1 LTNSA
6 NLAPGTLLLFRS
18 GGAWYE
24 RVIVWA
30 THGPFVH
37 CAIMLGGQRIIEA
50 TRAGIQINH
59 LRARELLRDAM
70 VDLAQYAS
78 FERID
83 EALAWVLGQSGHKYG
98 WLDIVFQAVKFLWPN
113 NPFQLVQRDRWDCSD
128 FVTRFCQQAGVLF
141 PDDFDDPYAN
151 TPNDLGRVFGLLPP
165 RKGHASALVR
175 PRITQQL
182 PNTSSDKRTNED
194 GRTTTEDD
202 YTG

>member
-1 LTNSA
+1 MTNSA

-37 CAIMLGGQRIIEA
+37 CAIMLSGQRMIEA
-50 TRAGIQINH
+50 TGHGIQINH
-59 LRARELLRDAM
+59 LRAREMLGDT
-70 VDLAQYAS
+70 VDLLQYTDLG
-78 FERID
+78 RID
-83 EALAWVLGQSGHKYG
+83 EALAWAVGQHGNKYG
-98 WLDIVFQAVKFLWPN
+98 WLDIFFQAVKFLWPN

-128 FVTRFCQQAGVLF
+128 FVTRFCQQAGVSF

-165 RKGHASALVR
+165 RKGHVKEVVA
-175 PRITQQL
+175 PRITQKL
-182 PNTSSDKRTNED
+182 TNNSSDKRTNA
-194 GRTTTEDD
+194 
-202 YTG
+202 